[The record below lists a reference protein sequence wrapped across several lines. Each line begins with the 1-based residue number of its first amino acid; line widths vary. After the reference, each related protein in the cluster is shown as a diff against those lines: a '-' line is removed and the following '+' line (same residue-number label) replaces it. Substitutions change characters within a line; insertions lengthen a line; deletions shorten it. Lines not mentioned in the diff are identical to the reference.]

1 MCTDQELR
9 VNCLWSECCLS
20 GEVILQQ
27 TSSRTTSNM
36 VNTTCLFVGTPRGFT
51 RSVLESLLKRGS
63 KVLFA
68 CSDEAV
74 GTSEQ
79 KRLSTLYGP
88 GQVFFSS
95 VEPSSASSL
104 DLLFRKAVST
114 LGEVNMVVNST
125 ANNALR
131 LRKEELQGDMQK
143 VEKDLDFRLLS
154 EDVKSVKLLTSLA
167 VKHMGTHKGCG
178 GGTVLNLS
186 SGVELAG
193 GGEFGLST
201 VLGTTRDLGLSK
213 KVAAHGVKP
222 VSVYQPLIDYP
233 DLSPAG
239 QITDDGHTPYS
250 QWCRYSSYIREYTGY
265 MALHAGDTAPAGSVW
280 KFNQSLRVQE
290 VKPQDLQ
297 QNFVSENKAVQWHPR
312 KEII

>member
-1 MCTDQELR
+1 
-9 VNCLWSECCLS
+9 
-20 GEVILQQ
+20 
-27 TSSRTTSNM
+27 M

-88 GQVFFSS
+88 GQIFFSS

-104 DLLFRKAVST
+104 DLLFHKAVST

-125 ANNALR
+125 ANSALR
-131 LRKEELQGDMQK
+131 LRKEELQGDMKK
-143 VEKDLDFRLLS
+143 VEKDLDFRWENQGLLS

-193 GGEFGLST
+193 GGEHGRCT

-233 DLSPAG
+233 DLGPAG

-250 QWCRYSSYIREYTGY
+250 QWSRYSAYIREYTGY

-290 VKPQDLQ
+290 VKPQDLH
-297 QNFVSENKAVQWHPR
+297 QNCVLENKAVQWHPR
-312 KEII
+312 TEII

>member
-1 MCTDQELR
+1 
-9 VNCLWSECCLS
+9 
-20 GEVILQQ
+20 
-27 TSSRTTSNM
+27 M
-36 VNTTCLFVGTPRGFT
+36 VNTTCLLVGTPRGFT

-63 KVLFA
+63 KVHFA

-74 GTSEQ
+74 GNSEQ
-79 KRLSTLYGP
+79 KRLSALYGP

-125 ANNALR
+125 ANNALK
-131 LRKEELQGDMQK
+131 LRKAELQRDMEEL
-143 VEKDLDFRLLS
+143 EKDLDCRLLS
-154 EDVKSVKLLTSLA
+154 EDVKSLKLLTSLA
-167 VKHMGTHKGCG
+167 IKHMGTDKGCE

-193 GGEFGLST
+193 GGGLGLST
-201 VLGTTRDLGLSK
+201 VLRTTQDLGLLE
-213 KVAAHGVKP
+213 KVTTHGVKA

-250 QWCRYSSYIREYTGY
+250 QWSRYSAYIREYTGY
-265 MALHAGDTAPAGSVW
+265 MALHTGDTAPAGSVW
-280 KFNQSLRVQE
+280 KFNQSLRVEE

-297 QNFVSENKAVQWHPR
+297 QQQGKPPDLQQSSNAANKAVHCYPR
-312 KEII
+312 TEIV

>member
-1 MCTDQELR
+1 
-9 VNCLWSECCLS
+9 
-20 GEVILQQ
+20 
-27 TSSRTTSNM
+27 M
-36 VNTTCLFVGTPRGFT
+36 VNTTCLLVGTPRGFT

-63 KVLFA
+63 KVHFA

-79 KRLSTLYGP
+79 KRLSALYGP

-125 ANNALR
+125 ANNALK
-131 LRKEELQGDMQK
+131 LRKEELQRDME
-143 VEKDLDFRLLS
+143 VLEKDLDRRWENRGLLS
-154 EDVKSVKLLTSLA
+154 EDVKSLKILTSLA
-167 VKHMGTHKGCG
+167 IKHMGTDKGCE

-193 GGEFGLST
+193 GGGLGSST
-201 VLGTTRDLGLSK
+201 VLRTTQDLGLLE
-213 KVAAHGVKP
+213 KVTTHGVKA

-233 DLSPAG
+233 ELSPAG

-250 QWCRYSSYIREYTGY
+250 QWSRYSAYIREYTGY
-265 MALHAGDTAPAGSVW
+265 MALHTGDTAPAGSVW
-280 KFNQSLRVQE
+280 KFNQSLRVEE

-297 QNFVSENKAVQWHPR
+297 QNRNVVNKAAQWYPR
-312 KEII
+312 TEIV